1 MLIYLLMWSIWLELQ
16 LLIDIEFNI
25 DEIPGLDPKK
35 DAYVSEDQFL
45 NDLKL
50 IDVSTSFTLVKLYTF
65 Q

>member
-1 MLIYLLMWSIWLELQ
+1 MWSIWLELQ